1 MKIISKFLFLL
12 LLIFTVSGC
21 GSFFGPEQGLQ
32 IEDITTETIDEKLFL
47 VISYIDVEEK
57 QYFELKKGED
67 GLKGNGVQG
76 VIPHPGEEETI
87 LEVVYTD
94 TSKPSEYVPI
104 PHGTEIDE
112 IIVVDKDGNKIVTDK
127 DGNEY
132 RVDEEGNLIDGE
144 GVFFTGTKYI
154 KVIYTE
160 PVEPGSDIM
169 KSETFAL
176 PEGQKGQDGNG
187 IKEVLTGKMNEDG
200 SIEEGVVNEDGSL
213 SVHFYFTT
221 SDEVKTIQIPANKSI
236 VNVVDDETAGSY
248 SIIIT
253 YNTFKEDG
261 TPETDTFTW
270 TKPHITQWLYGE
282 YDPYRNLGNIG
293 DYYYNTTEKSLWFKK
308 ELADDASGFGYW
320 DLIINFSVNDKP
332 CYITFDAGTNG
343 GKIVEG
349 ENGEIEKDSITQS
362 LISGQ
367 YFYGSGK
374 AFPTVYHPEGLKFL
388 GWYTTETIT
397 PTSTK
402 FTDLTIV
409 TTDITLYAVWEIK

>member
-21 GSFFGPEQGLQ
+21 GSFFGAEEGLQ
-32 IEDITTETIDEKLFL
+32 IEEITTEKIDDKLFL

-57 QYFELKKGED
+57 QYFELQKGED
-67 GLKGNGVQG
+67 GLKGNGIKE
-76 VIPHPGEEETI
+76 VIPHPGDDETV
-87 LEVVYTD
+87 LEIVYTD
-94 TSKPSEYVPI
+94 TSRSSLEVPI

-132 RVDEEGNLIDGE
+132 RVDDEGNLIDGE
-144 GVFFTGTKYI
+144 GIFFTGTKYI
-154 KVIYTE
+154 KVVYTE
-160 PVEPGSDIM
+160 PVEPGSDIK
-169 KSETFAL
+169 KSSTFVL
-176 PEGQKGQDGNG
+176 PQGQKGQDGNG
-187 IKEVLTGKMNEDG
+187 IKEVMTGKMNEDG

-221 SDEVKTIQIPANKSI
+221 SDEIKTIQIPANKAI
-236 VNVVDDETAGSY
+236 ANVDDNETADSY
-248 SIIIT
+248 SITIT
-253 YNTFKEDG
+253 YTTLKEDG

-270 TKPHITQWLYGE
+270 QKPHITQWLYGE
-282 YDPYRNLGNIG
+282 YDPYTFLGNIG
-293 DYYYNTTEKSLWFKK
+293 DYYYNTIEKTLWFKK
-308 ELADDASGFGYW
+308 QLADEPGGFGFW
-320 DLIINFSVNDKP
+320 ELIVNFSVNDKT

-362 LISGQ
+362 LSGGQ

-388 GWYTTETIT
+388 GWYTTESIT
-397 PTSTK
+397 PISTK

-409 TTDITLYAVWEIK
+409 TTDITLYAVWETK